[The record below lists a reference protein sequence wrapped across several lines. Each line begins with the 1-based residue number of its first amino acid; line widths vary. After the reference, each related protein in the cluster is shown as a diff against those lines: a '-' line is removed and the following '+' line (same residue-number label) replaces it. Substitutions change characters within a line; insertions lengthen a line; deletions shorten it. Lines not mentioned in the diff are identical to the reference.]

1 MTTPWHRAYV
11 RSRRDALTDTLQSHR
26 IVLHLEKPLG
36 TGQLRSRLGERRRVD
51 AGAFDR
57 RVQITEQPVHVFTG
71 QIPCRMRF
79 AEFAVQLGIV
89 LLKTT
94 DPGVRIFERGLQE
107 WLLRQHVRVTAILG
121 GTTRMPDRPLPLQRI
136 QRRERLAHHG
146 DQRLPHQLEID
157 RPVVRTAL
165 LRDRGQRLRAQDRLL
180 DRRRA
185 RMTLDADLRRD
196 IAQQAAVGGRAKRA
210 AGNRPDFRDQPIQES
225 RVVQREIGVFVL
237 FVLNLAVF
245 LVFSFQWCEKSLILP
260 DVVPL
265 MQSLALSSG
274 RLVPAPG
281 FGDETRIVQAQLRDL
296 VLPDDGTSIDIHR
309 RSFAD
314 PLHDP
319 AMRRQGAASSN
330 MSR

>member
-1 MTTPWHRAYV
+1 MA
-11 RSRRDALTDTLQSHR
+11 
-26 IVLHLEKPLG
+26 
-36 TGQLRSRLGERRRVD
+36 
-51 AGAFDR
+51 
-57 RVQITEQPVHVFTG
+57 
-71 QIPCRMRF
+71 
-79 AEFAVQLGIV
+79 
-89 LLKTT
+89 
-94 DPGVRIFERGLQE
+94 
-107 WLLRQHVRVTAILG
+107 
-121 GTTRMPDRPLPLQRI
+121 
-136 QRRERLAHHG
+136 
-146 DQRLPHQLEID
+146 
-157 RPVVRTAL
+157 
-165 LRDRGQRLRAQDRLL
+165 
-180 DRRRA
+180 
-185 RMTLDADLRRD
+185 LDADLRRD

-274 RLVPAPG
+274 RFVPAPG